1 LSPRRLDLM
10 IDSGVFAMDTIFN
23 DVCVI
28 VTAAFT
34 LTLVPGFRQPERSF
48 LSRRDQGTA
57 LLVFLVLGLVEEI
70 TVSHAGWL
78 NERIVAVCAA
88 GLVAGPWVG
97 LAVSVFVTWLAVAYD
112 GLPLGSIAISMLCG
126 GLGGGWLYRWRPKL
140 ARHPLTGFCLTLGVS
155 LLRRGLSFFYAP
167 NSHPALHGLG
177 HIGMAPVLEGLGTA
191 LILAIIEQ
199 VRDRD
204 EQTRAAA
211 SAEARALQARMNPH
225 FLFNALN
232 ALAALSTVA
241 PREVPR
247 ATGLLRQFLRA
258 SFDQQER
265 LLVPLEEELAVVRA
279 YLDIESLRLGE
290 RLKVEQTIDPG
301 LLKALMP
308 PFSFQPL
315 VENAV
320 QHGLHSSPR
329 AGRLQLM
336 VRPAGQWLEMIVS
349 DDGLGMPSTE
359 VEQLFFAERPRVH
372 ALVLLRR
379 RLQGLF
385 GRSFQL
391 EVRSEIGEG
400 TTVTMRIP
408 LRKAFGVGL
417 ESPRAIGSDL
427 RELAPN

>member
-1 LSPRRLDLM
+1 M

-126 GLGGGWLYRWRPKL
+126 GLGGGLLYRWRPRL

-336 VRPAGQWLEMIVS
+336 VRPAGQWLEMSVS
-349 DDGLGMPSTE
+349 DDGQGMPSTE

-417 ESPRAIGSDL
+417 ESPRAIRSDL

>member
-1 LSPRRLDLM
+1 MSDPALP
-10 IDSGVFAMDTIFN
+10 AMGIIFN
-23 DVCVI
+23 EVCI
-28 VTAAFT
+28 LVTAAFA
-34 LTLVPGFRQPERSF
+34 LTLVPGFRRPERSL
-48 LSRRDQGTA
+48 LSGRDQGTA
-57 LLVFLVLGLVEEI
+57 LLVFLVLGLVEEV

-97 LAVSVFVTWLAVAYD
+97 LVVSVFVTWLAVAHH
-112 GLPLGSIAISMLCG
+112 GLPLGSIATSMLCG
-126 GLGGGWLYRWRPKL
+126 GLVGGLLYRWRPRL
-140 ARHPLTGFCLTLGVS
+140 AQHPLTGFCLTLGVS
-155 LLRRGLSFFYAP
+155 LLRNGLIFFFAP
-167 NSHPALHGLG
+167 HSPAALQRIEQ
-177 HIGMAPVLEGLGTA
+177 IGMAPVLQGLGTA
-191 LILAIIEQ
+191 LILAIVEQ

-211 SAEARALQARMNPH
+211 SAEVRALQARMNPH

-232 ALAALSTVA
+232 TLAALSRVA

-247 ATGLLRQFLRA
+247 AAGRLRQFLRA

-279 YLDIESLRLGE
+279 YLDIESLRLGD

-301 LLKALMP
+301 LLKVLVP

-329 AGRLQLM
+329 AGRLQLV
-336 VRPAGQWLEMIVS
+336 VRPTGEWLEMSVS
-349 DDGLGMPSTE
+349 DDGQGVPSTE
-359 VEQLFFAERPRVH
+359 IEHLFFAERPRVH
-372 ALVLLRR
+372 ALALLRR

-408 LRKAFGVGL
+408 LRKRFGVGL
-417 ESPRAIGSDL
+417 ESPRAITSEL
-427 RELAPN
+427 RELALN

>member
-1 LSPRRLDLM
+1 
-10 IDSGVFAMDTIFN
+10 MDTIFN
-23 DVCVI
+23 DVCI
-28 VTAAFT
+28 LVTAAFA
-34 LTLVPGFRQPERSF
+34 LTLVPGFRQPERSL
-48 LSRRDQGTA
+48 LSRLDQGTA
-57 LLVFLVLGLVEEI
+57 LLVFLVLGLVEEL

-88 GLVAGPWVG
+88 GLTAGPWVG
-97 LAVSVFVTWLAVAYD
+97 LAVSVFVIWLAVAHD
-112 GLPLGSIAISMLCG
+112 GLPLSSIAISMLCG
-126 GLGGGWLYRWRPKL
+126 GLAGGWLYRWRPKL
-140 ARHPLTGFCLTLGVS
+140 AQYPLTGFCLTLGVS
-155 LLRRGLSFFYAP
+155 LLRTGLIFFHDPSSRA
-167 NSHPALHGLG
+167 ALHRLED
-177 HIGMAPVLEGLGTA
+177 IGMAPILQGLGTA
-191 LILAIIEQ
+191 LILAIVAQ

-232 ALAALSTVA
+232 ALAALSTIA

-247 ATGLLRQFLRA
+247 ATGRLRDFLRA

-265 LLVPLEEELAVVRA
+265 LLVPLEEELGVVRA
-279 YLDIESLRLGE
+279 YLEIESLRLGD
-290 RLKVEQTIDPG
+290 RLKVVQTSDPG
-301 LLKALMP
+301 LLKVLVP

-329 AGRLQLM
+329 AGRLQLV
-336 VRPAGQWLEMIVS
+336 VRPTREWLEMSVS
-349 DDGLGMPSTE
+349 DDGQGVPSID
-359 VEQLFFAERPRVH
+359 VERVFFAERPRVH

-391 EVRSEIGEG
+391 EVHSEIGEG

-408 LRKAFGVGL
+408 LPKQFGVGL
-417 ESPRAIGSDL
+417 ESPRAVTSDL
-427 RELAPN
+427 AELASQ